1 MLLVSASH
9 LGFSS
14 TVQRNEIEESAFDK
28 HHPDFTQPFVQHFL
42 MLLKRQKTSATTIP
56 AIVLP
61 CCLILYLRP
70 GILLD
75 ISLELQL

>member
-9 LGFSS
+9 FG
-14 TVQRNEIEESAFDK
+14 VQQHSAMKLRDL
-28 HHPDFTQPFVQHFL
+28 HLTRTIPIVHNPCVQHFL
-42 MLLKRQKTSATTIP
+42 ILLKRQKTSATTIP
-56 AIVLP
+56 AIVVP
-61 CCLILYLRP
+61 CCHILYLGP